1 MTAPDQPGVR
11 VDRATIEHAISAL
24 ERRLHVV
31 ATYGAGGCPTCH
43 DAELRGAIVL
53 LRELLSPAA
62 RSAAGSPAAVAVR
75 RRR

>member
-1 MTAPDQPGVR
+1 MTAPDHPGPR
-11 VDRATIEHAISAL
+11 VDRATLEHAIATL
-24 ERRLHVV
+24 ERRLQVV

-53 LRELLSPAA
+53 LRELLVPAA
-62 RSAAGSPAAVAVR
+62 RPATGSPAAVTVR